1 MLDNM
6 ETFEVK
12 GDSTTHIRRN
22 VKRQVYKVRDFLL
35 DGGRLTCDIA
45 TRRLN
50 IGGSALPRRVK
61 DCRDVLNMAIKARWK
76 PYLTAENVKTK
87 VREYWMEAEDIDAYK
102 LEKASMTMVYPKRP
116 SARGVAAGASRNL
129 SACENV

>member
-1 MLDNM
+1 M

-12 GDSTTHIRRN
+12 GESTPVIRKN
-22 VKRQVYKVRDFLL
+22 VKRQVYKVRDFML

-50 IGGSALPRRVK
+50 IGGSALPRRIK
-61 DCRDVLNMAIKARWK
+61 DCRDVLEMHIKARWK

-87 VREYWMEAEDIDAYK
+87 VREYWMEPEDIASYRQ
-102 LEKASMTMVYPKRP
+102 EKASMTMVYPRRP
-116 SARGVAAGASRNL
+116 SARGGAAAPAGTFQHA
-129 SACENV
+129 EY